1 MSRLRYFWRS
11 INTRLRFRM
20 DVFQLPDVTLDRA
33 WKIVESVS
41 SLSRLLEGLP
51 SEENSHKRA
60 GKEKR
65 RDGCEIDT
73 RADESLAI
81 PAISSELARD
91 PCMLFPSNVTI
102 CCSSF
107 LIVQLLQTNWISISF
122 FLEKIQFEHTSIY
135 NVRGSSVHRREK
147 EKIL

>member
-1 MSRLRYFWRS
+1 MIYFRPS

-91 PCMLFPSNVTI
+91 PCMLFPSNVII
-102 CCSSF
+102 CCFSF
-107 LIVQLLQTNWISISF
+107 LIVQFLQADVNFDFSLFPKLCTY
-122 FLEKIQFEHTSIY
+122 EYIQCLSKY
-135 NVRGSSVHRREK
+135 
-147 EKIL
+147 

>member
-102 CCSSF
+102 CCSLF
-107 LIVQLLQTNWISISF
+107 LIVQLLQTWISISF
-122 FLEKIQFEHTSIY
+122 FLEKIQFERTSIY
-135 NVRGSSVHRREK
+135 NIRGSSVHRREK

>member
-102 CCSSF
+102 CCSLF
-107 LIVQLLQTNWISISF
+107 LIVQLLQTWISISF
-122 FLEKIQFEHTSIY
+122 FLEKIQFERTSIY

>member
-1 MSRLRYFWRS
+1 MIHFRPS
-11 INTRLRFRM
+11 INTRSRFRM

-73 RADESLAI
+73 RADE
-81 PAISSELARD
+81 R
-91 PCMLFPSNVTI
+91 V
-102 CCSSF
+102 
-107 LIVQLLQTNWISISF
+107 
-122 FLEKIQFEHTSIY
+122 
-135 NVRGSSVHRREK
+135 
-147 EKIL
+147 